1 MIVINKRAGKPK
13 GMDDLVFD
21 LIAIAACVI
30 VLVLVLYPLWYVI
43 ICSFSDPNAVTSGQV
58 TLWPVGFT
66 LEGYSTI
73 MDYEPIWI
81 GYRNTIY
88 YTIVG
93 TLFNL
98 FLTLPCAYALA
109 RHDFK
114 GRTIIM
120 MLFTFTMFFNGGT
133 IPTYMVMKNLGA
145 MNTIWA
151 MILPYGVNVMN
162 LIIARTYFQNS
173 VPYEIQEAAMIDG
186 CNNTKMFVQIVMP
199 LAMPMIAVIMLYY
212 MVAHWNVYFRALLYM
227 SDPDKYPLQLYLR
240 NILLFDQMLDLM
252 EGDAEAIEAMTRRL
266 QLRASIKY
274 GIVVVSSL
282 PVLIIYPLL
291 QKYFAKGIMVGAVKG

>member
-1 MIVINKRAGKPK
+1 
-13 GMDDLVFD
+13 
-21 LIAIAACVI
+21 
-30 VLVLVLYPLWYVI
+30 
-43 ICSFSDPNAVTSGQV
+43 
-58 TLWPVGFT
+58 
-66 LEGYSTI
+66 
-73 MDYEPIWI
+73 
-81 GYRNTIY
+81 
-88 YTIVG
+88 
-93 TLFNL
+93 
-98 FLTLPCAYALA
+98 
-109 RHDFK
+109 
-114 GRTIIM
+114 
-120 MLFTFTMFFNGGT
+120 
-133 IPTYMVMKNLGA
+133 
-145 MNTIWA
+145 MNTVWA

-162 LIIARTYFQNS
+162 LIIARTFFQNS

-186 CNNTKMFVQIVMP
+186 CSNTKMFLQIVMP

-227 SDPDKYPLQLYLR
+227 SDPNKYPLQLYLR

>member
-1 MIVINKRAGKPK
+1 MIAMKKKSSKPK
-13 GMDDLVFD
+13 GLDDRIFDIVALFICALV
-21 LIAIAACVI
+21 L
-30 VLVLVLYPLWYVI
+30 LLVLYPLWYVI
-43 ICSFSDPNAVTSGQV
+43 ICSFSDPNAVTGGQV
-58 TLWPVGFT
+58 VFWPVGFT
-66 LEGYSTI
+66 MEGYATI

-88 YTIVG
+88 YTVVG
-93 TLFNL
+93 TAFNL

-114 GRTIIM
+114 GRNFIM
-120 MLFTFTMFFNGGT
+120 MLFTFTMFFSGGT
-133 IPTYMVMKNLGA
+133 IPTYMVMKDLGV
-145 MNTIWA
+145 MNTVWA

-162 LIIARTYFQNS
+162 LIIARTFFQNS

-186 CNNTKMFVQIVMP
+186 CSNTKMFLQIVMP

-227 SDPDKYPLQLYLR
+227 SDPNKYPLQLYLR

>member
-1 MIVINKRAGKPK
+1 MIAKSKKPSMPQ
-13 GMDDLVFD
+13 GLDDHIFD
-21 LIAIAACVI
+21 AVALLICVI

-43 ICSFSDPNAVTSGQV
+43 VCSFSDPNAVTSGQV
-58 TLWPVGFT
+58 VFLPVGFT

-73 MDYEPIWI
+73 LDYAPIWI

-88 YTIVG
+88 YTVVG
-93 TLFNL
+93 TAFNL

-109 RHDFK
+109 RRDFK
-114 GRTIIM
+114 GRTLIM
-120 MLFTFTMFFNGGT
+120 MLFTFTMFFSGGT
-133 IPTYMVMKNLGA
+133 IPTYMVMKDLGV
-145 MNTIWA
+145 MNTVWA

-162 LIIARTYFQNS
+162 LIIARTFFQNS

-186 CNNTKMFVQIVMP
+186 CSNTKMFLQIVMP

-212 MVAHWNVYFRALLYM
+212 MVSHWNVYFRALLYM
-227 SDPDKYPLQLYLR
+227 SDPNKYPLQLYLR

>member
-1 MIVINKRAGKPK
+1 MIAMKKKSSKPK
-13 GMDDLVFD
+13 GLDDRIFDIVALFICALV
-21 LIAIAACVI
+21 L
-30 VLVLVLYPLWYVI
+30 LLVLYPLWYVI
-43 ICSFSDPNAVTSGQV
+43 ICSFSDPNAVTGGQV
-58 TLWPVGFT
+58 VFWPVGFT
-66 LEGYSTI
+66 MEGYATI

-88 YTIVG
+88 YTVVG
-93 TLFNL
+93 TGFNL

-114 GRTIIM
+114 GRNFIM
-120 MLFTFTMFFNGGT
+120 MLFTFTMFFSGGT
-133 IPTYMVMKNLGA
+133 IPTYMVMKDLGV
-145 MNTIWA
+145 MNTVWA

-162 LIIARTYFQNS
+162 LIIARTFFQNS

-186 CNNTKMFVQIVMP
+186 CSNTKMFLQIVMP

-227 SDPDKYPLQLYLR
+227 SDPNKYPLQLYLR

-291 QKYFAKGIMVGAVKG
+291 QKYFATGIMVGAVKG

>member
-1 MIVINKRAGKPK
+1 MIAMKKKSSKPK
-13 GMDDLVFD
+13 GLDDRIFDIVALFICALV
-21 LIAIAACVI
+21 L
-30 VLVLVLYPLWYVI
+30 LLVLYPLWYVI
-43 ICSFSDPNAVTSGQV
+43 ICSFSDPNAVTGGQV
-58 TLWPVGFT
+58 VFWPVGFT
-66 LEGYSTI
+66 MEGYATI

-88 YTIVG
+88 YTVVG
-93 TLFNL
+93 TAFNL
-98 FLTLPCAYALA
+98 FLTQPCAYALA

-114 GRTIIM
+114 GRNFIM
-120 MLFTFTMFFNGGT
+120 MLFTFTMFFSGGT
-133 IPTYMVMKNLGA
+133 IPTYMVMKDLGV
-145 MNTIWA
+145 MNTVWA

-162 LIIARTYFQNS
+162 LIIARTFFQNS

-186 CNNTKMFVQIVMP
+186 CSNTKMFLQIVMP

-227 SDPDKYPLQLYLR
+227 SDPNKYPLQLYLR

>member
-1 MIVINKRAGKPK
+1 MALFICA
-13 GMDDLVFD
+13 LV
-21 LIAIAACVI
+21 L
-30 VLVLVLYPLWYVI
+30 LLVLYPLWYVI
-43 ICSFSDPNAVTSGQV
+43 ICSFSDPNAVTGGQV
-58 TLWPVGFT
+58 VFWPVGFT
-66 LEGYSTI
+66 MEGYATI

-88 YTIVG
+88 YTVVG
-93 TLFNL
+93 TAFNL

-114 GRTIIM
+114 GRNFIM
-120 MLFTFTMFFNGGT
+120 MLFTFTMFFSGGT
-133 IPTYMVMKNLGA
+133 IPTYMVMKDLGV
-145 MNTIWA
+145 MNTVWA

-162 LIIARTYFQNS
+162 LIIARTFFQNS

-186 CNNTKMFVQIVMP
+186 CSNTKMFLQIVMP

-227 SDPDKYPLQLYLR
+227 SDPNKYPLQLYLR